1 MAVVE
6 PVDDP
11 PERALVARER
21 ILDAA
26 YELFSR
32 HGVRVVGVN
41 RIIAESGVAKMTF
54 YRYFPSKAD
63 LILAFLDVRRQR
75 WTYDWLL
82 TEVQRMAS
90 TPRERTLAF
99 FGALD
104 QWFHTDDYD
113 GCAFIATLLEVHDTT
128 DPIHREAARQLELIR
143 AIVQDQ
149 AEQAGLRDPENTAYQ
164 LQILMMG
171 AIVSATRGD
180 RGAARRAGEIA
191 RMLVDSKS

>member
-1 MAVVE
+1 MASLE
-6 PVDDP
+6 PADDP

-32 HGVRVVGVN
+32 HGLRAIGVN

-75 WTYDWLL
+75 WTNDWLL
-82 TEVQRMAS
+82 TEVRRMAS
-90 TPRERTLAF
+90 TPRGRTLAF

-104 QWFHTDDYD
+104 QWFHTHDFE

-143 AIVQDQ
+143 AIVQGQ
-149 AEQAGLRDPENTAYQ
+149 AEQAGLRDPENTAHQ

-180 RGAARRAGEIA
+180 RDAARRAGELA
-191 RMLVDSKS
+191 RMLVDSRS

>member
-1 MAVVE
+1 MSFVE
-6 PVDDP
+6 PADGP

-21 ILDAA
+21 ILDTA

-41 RIIAESGVAKMTF
+41 RIIAEAGVAKMTF

-82 TEVQRMAS
+82 TEVQKMAS

-113 GCAFIATLLEVHDTT
+113 GCAFIATLLEVRDTT
-128 DPIHREAARQLELIR
+128 DPIHQEAARQLELIR
-143 AIVQDQ
+143 TIVRDQ
-149 AEQAGLRDPENTAYQ
+149 ADQAGAGDPENTAHQ

-180 RGAARRAGEIA
+180 LDAGRRAGELA
-191 RMLVDSKS
+191 RMLLDSKS